1 MQNAIIN
8 EHNEATA
15 REDII
20 PVTAKPS
27 EFNKTIGATTYVV
40 AVYSSRTST
49 ETFEDKILRLIE
61 SEVRE
66 SA

>member
-49 ETFEDKILRLIE
+49 ETFEDKT
-61 SEVRE
+61 
-66 SA
+66 

>member
-1 MQNAIIN
+1 MNTTIN
-8 EHNEATA
+8 ELNEVTQEGAL
-15 REDII
+15 
-20 PVTAKPS
+20 PVEPS
-27 EFNKTIGATTYVV
+27 GFNKTIGSTTYVV

-49 ETFEDKILRLIE
+49 ETLEDKILRLIE

>member
-1 MQNAIIN
+1 MQNTLTN
-8 EHNEATA
+8 ELNAADTVE
-15 REDII
+15 
-20 PVTAKPS
+20 PS
-27 EFNKTIGATTYVV
+27 EFNRKIGSTTYVV